1 LENDK
6 SAIQDKSTINP
17 LSIIEVSVA
26 WKIHYQLMLFVRK
39 PRRKKTEALDL
50 DANISSE
57 GTQEP
62 PLVNDA
68 HSYPPRWYAPF
79 RSEQRSDSKEYSPTL
94 NQPHHDA
101 QKPKKS
107 PI

>member
-1 LENDK
+1 M
-6 SAIQDKSTINP
+6 
-17 LSIIEVSVA
+17 EVSVA

-68 HSYPPRWYAPF
+68 HSYPPDGMHLF
-79 RSEQRSDSKEYSPTL
+79 DLNKGLTL
-94 NQPHHDA
+94 KSIHQP
-101 QKPKKS
+101 
-107 PI
+107 